1 MSSSFSGQAQ
11 IAKRYAESL
20 FASASSKKDSEEIIA
35 NMRSFAELLA
45 GSEDLQHVV
54 KSPVFSEKQKS
65 SAVAAIAKKAKYGKT
80 FTNFLLVLAENGR
93 LNMVASILK
102 SAERHLGAMSGLV
115 DAEMTT
121 AYELTDKELE
131 AVQKK
136 LAKQLGRDVS
146 IRGKV
151 DEEILGGMTLR
162 VGSTLIDDSV
172 RTKLERLERN
182 LANPQTN
189 STLTHNLKEVG

>member
-1 MSSSFSGQAQ
+1 VSSSFSGQAQ

-20 FASASSKKDSEEIIA
+20 FASASSNKESEEIIA

-65 SAVAAIAKKAKYGKT
+65 SAMAAIAKKAKYGKV

-93 LNMVASILK
+93 LNMVVSILK
-102 SAERHLGAMSGLV
+102 AAERHLGAMSGLV